1 MEIDKKR
8 IEDAIIQQVASDLIS
23 DESLWDRAKRAFDA
37 RIEKLWTE
45 VAETRLRSE
54 IELAIT
60 NGLEREYCKVDGFGM
75 QNGEKTSIRAELEK
89 QIGGYWNTKVDRQGK
104 PSTGYGADMTR
115 AEWMMTQLVA
125 DDFKGEMKQ
134 HVINLGGSLK
144 DHLRKQLHETVN
156 GLLSEVFYVRSKGDE
171 ELNRQDRSMIKPKAA
186 PVGGSNA

>member
-1 MEIDKKR
+1 MEIDKNR

-89 QIGGYWNTKVDRQGK
+89 QIAGYWNTKVDRQGK
-104 PSTGYGADMTR
+104 PSTAYGADMTR

-125 DDFKGEMKQ
+125 ADFQGEMKQ

-156 GLLSEVFYVRSKGDE
+156 GLLSEVFHVRSQGDQD
-171 ELNRQDRSMIKPKAA
+171 LKRQDISTIKPPAA
-186 PVGGSNA
+186 PIGGSHA

>member
-8 IEDAIIQQVASDLIS
+8 IEDAIIQQVASDLMS
-23 DESLWDRAKRAFDA
+23 EETLWDRAKRAFDA
-37 RIEKLWTE
+37 RFEKLWSE

-60 NGLEREYCKVDGFGM
+60 NGLEREYIKLDSFG
-75 QNGEKTSIRAELEK
+75 QQKGEKTSIRTELEK

-125 DDFKGEMKQ
+125 ADFQGEMKQ

-156 GLLSEVFYVRSKGDE
+156 GLLSEVFHVRSQGDQD
-171 ELNRQDRSMIKPKAA
+171 LKRQDISTIKPPAA
-186 PVGGSNA
+186 PIGGSHA

>member
-1 MEIDKKR
+1 MEIDKNR

-45 VAETRLRSE
+45 VAETRLRTE

-60 NGLEREYCKVDGFGM
+60 SGLEREYCKVDGFGM
-75 QNGEKTSIRAELEK
+75 QKGEKTTIRAELEN

-104 PSTGYGADMTR
+104 PSTAYGADMTR

-125 DDFKGEMKQ
+125 ADFQGEMKQ

-156 GLLSEVFYVRSKGDE
+156 GLLSEVFYVRSQGDE
-171 ELNRQDRSMIKPKAA
+171 ELNRQDRSTIKPKAA
-186 PVGGSNA
+186 PVGGAK

>member
-1 MEIDKKR
+1 MEIDKNR

-54 IELAIT
+54 IELAIA

-75 QNGEKTSIRAELEK
+75 QKGEKTTIRAELEK
-89 QIGGYWNTKVDRQGK
+89 QISGYWNTKVDRQGK
-104 PSTGYGADMTR
+104 PSTAYGADMTR

-125 DDFKGEMKQ
+125 SDFQGEMKQ

-156 GLLSEVFYVRSKGDE
+156 GLLSQVFYVRSQGDE
-171 ELNRQDRSMIKPKAA
+171 ELKRQDISTIKPPAA

>member
-8 IEDAIIQQVASDLIS
+8 IEDAIIRQVASDLIS
-23 DESLWDRAKRAFDA
+23 DESLWDCAKRAFDA

-60 NGLEREYCKVDGFGM
+60 NGFEREYVKLDSFG
-75 QNGEKTSIRAELEK
+75 QQKGEKTSIRAELEK
-89 QIGGYWNTKVDRQGK
+89 QISGYWNTKVDRQGK
-104 PSTGYGADMTR
+104 PSTAYGADMTR
-115 AEWMMTQLVA
+115 SEWMMTQLVA
-125 DDFKGEMKQ
+125 SDFQGEMKQ

-156 GLLSEVFYVRSKGDE
+156 GLLSQVFYVRSQGDE
-171 ELNRQDRSMIKPKAA
+171 ELKRQDISTIKPPAA
-186 PVGGSNA
+186 PIGGSNA

>member
-23 DESLWDRAKRAFDA
+23 DESLWDRAKRAFDVS
-37 RIEKLWTE
+37 IEKLWTE

-54 IELAIT
+54 IELAIA
-60 NGLEREYCKVDGFGM
+60 NGFEREYIKLDSFGQ

-89 QIGGYWNTKVDRQGK
+89 QINGYWNTRVDRQGK
-104 PSTGYGADMTR
+104 PSNAYGSDMTR

-125 DDFKGEMKQ
+125 ADFKGEMKQ
-134 HVINLGGSLK
+134 HVVNLGGSLK

-156 GLLSEVFYVRSKGDE
+156 GLLSEVFYVRSQGDE
-171 ELNRQDRSMIKPKAA
+171 ELKRQDRSTTKPPAA
-186 PVGGSNA
+186 PIGGPNA

>member
-1 MEIDKKR
+1 MEIDKDR

-37 RIEKLWTE
+37 RVEKLWTE

-60 NGLEREYCKVDGFGM
+60 NGLEREYCKVDSFGM
-75 QNGEKTSIRAELEK
+75 QKGEKTTIRAELEK
-89 QIGGYWNTKVDRQGK
+89 QISGYWNTKVDRQGK
-104 PSTGYGADMTR
+104 PSTAYGADMTR

-125 DDFKGEMKQ
+125 ADFKGEMKQ

-156 GLLSEVFYVRSKGDE
+156 GLLSEVFYVRSQGDK
-171 ELNRQDRSMIKPKAA
+171 ELNRQDRSTTKPKSA